1 MGLCRYYRR
10 SDGRLHMVHSSDNF
24 VEVRVPA
31 LGVAS
36 LFSFMLT
43 PRFIF
48 VLGHDSDVRPIRQT
62 IRQPQLPLIR

>member
-1 MGLCRYYRR
+1 MGLRRYYCG
-10 SDGRLHMVHSSDNF
+10 SDGRLHMVHGSDNF

-31 LGVAS
+31 LGVAC

-43 PRFIF
+43 PTFIF
-48 VLGHDSDVRPIRQT
+48 VLGHDSDARPIKQI